1 MKSVRQSAGEI
12 ETEAARWVMRLD
24 REGRTSALEAE
35 LEQWLAGDVRRRG
48 AFLQAEAAWLRLDR
62 AHLLGP
68 QAVPARR
75 LRSRGLPRR
84 ALFAGLGA
92 LAAASVAAVV
102 LLNLPETYA
111 TGVGEVR
118 RAPLAD
124 GSTVALNTDS
134 RLDVTLRPEERR
146 IRLGRGE
153 AWFQVAK
160 DADRPFVVE
169 AGLVRAEAVGT
180 AFSVRRREGGADIL
194 VTEGVVRAWAVGSE
208 GRAIE
213 LRAGAKA
220 FVSDR
225 AEVAMQVENAPGID
239 RELAWRSGRIDLEG
253 ETLGYAAREF
263 NRYNSRKLVIS
274 PELRDERL
282 YGVFRI
288 DDPEG
293 FARTVGTSLDAKVQ
307 VGEAEI
313 AVGPS

>member
-24 REGRTSALEAE
+24 REGRTDALEAE
-35 LEQWLAGDVRRRG
+35 LEAWLAGDVRRRG

-62 AHLLGP
+62 AHLLGS
-68 QAVPARR
+68 QAAPSRR
-75 LRSRGLPRR
+75 RRPRGLPRR
-84 ALFAGLGA
+84 TLFAGLGA

-134 RLDVTLRPEERR
+134 RLEVNLRPEERR

-194 VTEGVVRAWAVGSE
+194 VTEGVVRAWTVGSE

-225 AEVAMQVENAPGID
+225 AEVALQVEDAPGID

-253 ETLGYAAREF
+253 ETLAYAAGEF

-274 PELRDERL
+274 PDLRDQRL

-293 FARTVGTSLDAKVQ
+293 FARAVGTSLNARVQ

-313 AVGPS
+313 AMDPS